1 MSTRPDPE
9 DLILATLSD
18 DERRELLAALDADDV
33 ADVRRLGDLLG
44 ALDADDWR
52 AADPPAL
59 RFVPE
64 GAGRPVPLW
73 SRVCVRGD
81 AGEHRVTAPAVAVG
95 LLTAILVAFVA
106 GFVVRGGDDGG
117 PAVDARL
124 DAAPAVSLR
133 RAAAGPSD
141 AAGVVRMVAGQDGRV
156 LLRAHGLRPT
166 GEDRWYELWMV
177 RDARRM
183 TSVGTFRVRADGTV
197 SARFRG
203 GIDPARYPAMDVSL
217 QTAADGLAHSGR
229 SVLRS
234 RPAT

>member
-9 DLILATLSD
+9 DLLLQTLTD
-18 DERRELLAALDADDV
+18 DERRELLAAVDADEAAAV
-33 ADVRRLGDLLG
+33 GRLGDLLD

-52 AADPPAL
+52 AAEPPAL

-64 GAGRPVPLW
+64 GAGQPVPLW

-81 AGEHRVTAPAVAVG
+81 AGEHRITAPAVAVG
-95 LLTAILVAFVA
+95 LLAAIVLAFVA

-117 PAVDARL
+117 ATADARL

-133 RAAAGPSD
+133 RAGAAPSD
-141 AAGVVRMVAGQDGRV
+141 ASGVVRMVAGRDGRV

-183 TSVGTFRVRADGTV
+183 VSVGTFRVRADGTV
-197 SARFRG
+197 STRFRG

-217 QTAADGLAHSGR
+217 QTAADGRAHSGR
-229 SVLRS
+229 SVLHS